1 MRDKGL
7 NQLSAG
13 LFEGP
18 GATEVGGIRL
28 DQGGIEVVLADKHA
42 QPVPQCGLPVTR
54 TIRVSRLYGLV
65 LFPAGGGTGR
75 VGQPAQLLNR
85 AETNPVGLAQGSIDG
100 ARLSD
105 AHLSPMDQCGN
116 IGGIGVAVTNEPLT
130 SVSFVDDRF
139 EDPVGRSA
147 LAVLRHK
154 IHTDSRT
161 TLAL

>member
-1 MRDKGL
+1 MGDKRL

-42 QPVPQCGLPVTR
+42 QPVPQFGLPVTR

-85 AETNPVGLAQGSIDG
+85 AEPNPVGLAQGSIDG

-105 AHLSPMDQCGN
+105 AHLGASHKRGDIRGL
-116 IGGIGVAVTNEPLT
+116 GISIAYKSLGSEPL
-130 SVSFVDDRF
+130 
-139 EDPVGRSA
+139 EYGGLKNPAACGRVTIVPHLA
-147 LAVLRHK
+147 NTYPRAVL
-154 IHTDSRT
+154 
-161 TLAL
+161 